1 MEGESTFTETFE
13 DSNDGKRINV
23 YSVPVKNENTV
34 LGVLYAVYDTD
45 KLGNLFSRS
54 FQGNGY
60 SYVVDKESQDM
71 LSENSVYENIFD
83 RLKGQEEIRLAF
95 KKWLAIFYSFREGSA
110 NFWNIMPM
118 WTR

>member
-60 SYVVDKESQDM
+60 SYVVDKEGQVI
-71 LSENSVYENIFD
+71 LSENSIYENIFV
-83 RLKGQEEIRLAF
+83 RLKGQ
-95 KKWLAIFYSFREGSA
+95 
-110 NFWNIMPM
+110 
-118 WTR
+118 